1 MYGKTVSKVI
11 LVLLVASV
19 LAGTFRIESVRA
31 DETTIYIN
39 ADGSVTPST
48 ASISTVDN
56 ITYMFAGNIV
66 NWSIVVRRNNIVVDG
81 NSRTLQGDG
90 SGTGILLSGMANVT
104 VENVK
109 VTDFEYGIWL
119 MSSSNN
125 TVSGNDASNNVYGI
139 YLESSSS
146 NTLKNNTMVDNTY
159 NFGLVAGADISFFV
173 NYVDTSNIVDG
184 KPVYYLIDKL
194 NVSVPLDAGYLA
206 LVNCTNI
213 TVQNLNLTSNEQGM
227 LLAYTTFSTI
237 TGNNVTNSNNDGI
250 ELFQSS
256 SNTVYGNKATSNVY
270 GIYLLFSSSNNV
282 SGNAALN
289 NKDAGVYV
297 DSSMGNS
304 VCGNNVTS
312 NGDGIDLYSSSSN
325 TVSGNYAAN
334 NGGDGIYLYS
344 SSGNVVYGNNVTSNG
359 DGIDLYYSPSNTI
372 SGNYAANEGDGI
384 SLVHSPNNIVS
395 GNNSTNSGDNI
406 YIFIGVSDGTLVSGN
421 DATNNV
427 YAIYLY
433 FSSNNTV
440 YGNNATNNN
449 NAITLI
455 GSSNNTIYQ
464 NNFINNTQQV
474 SSDGSPNT
482 WDNGNPS
489 GGNYWSDYTARYP
502 NASEIDS
509 SGLWNTPYVIDANN
523 TDKYPLKSQYSIPE
537 FSAIPILSLF
547 IATIFMAVLIC
558 RKRAMKTKRS

>member
-1 MYGKTVSKVI
+1 MQVHNSFIKGCSSRVRERKSGLYGKTVSKVI

-19 LAGTFRIESVRA
+19 LAGTFRLEYVRA

-256 SNTVYGNKATSNVY
+256 SNTVYGNN
-270 GIYLLFSSSNNV
+270 
-282 SGNAALN
+282 
-289 NKDAGVYV
+289 
-297 DSSMGNS
+297 
-304 VCGNNVTS
+304 
-312 NGDGIDLYSSSSN
+312 
-325 TVSGNYAAN
+325 AAN

-372 SGNYAANEGDGI
+372 
-384 SLVHSPNNIVS
+384 
-395 GNNSTNSGDNI
+395 
-406 YIFIGVSDGTLVSGN
+406 
-421 DATNNV
+421 
-427 YAIYLY
+427 
-433 FSSNNTV
+433 
-440 YGNNATNNN
+440 
-449 NAITLI
+449 
-455 GSSNNTIYQ
+455 
-464 NNFINNTQQV
+464 
-474 SSDGSPNT
+474 
-482 WDNGNPS
+482 
-489 GGNYWSDYTARYP
+489 
-502 NASEIDS
+502 
-509 SGLWNTPYVIDANN
+509 
-523 TDKYPLKSQYSIPE
+523 
-537 FSAIPILSLF
+537 
-547 IATIFMAVLIC
+547 
-558 RKRAMKTKRS
+558 